1 MYHLRRNFGV
11 CVRCVLT
18 FFGCRLARFI
28 ICVIRTTKIKDISLM
43 AYLGLEVDNF
53 FFTKFYIREVIS
65 GTRSQNMT
73 YASVFTFVIR
83 VERNKNK
90 TTRCVIRTFCC
101 WEDDVTSVSFL
112 FFILSKNDDK
122 SFLVF

>member
-1 MYHLRRNFGV
+1 
-11 CVRCVLT
+11 
-18 FFGCRLARFI
+18 
-28 ICVIRTTKIKDISLM
+28 M

-65 GTRSQNMT
+65 DIRSQNMT